1 MVVQWRQRNVQKG
14 VMHVQIKLL
23 FCLLNLS
30 LLWRS
35 RCRRRRLI
43 LKVRKNGQQK
53 TCNLFYN
60 IAAKRVE

>member
-14 VMHVQIKLL
+14 VMHVQMKLL

-30 LLWRS
+30 LLGRS
-35 RCRRRRLI
+35 RCRRLI
-43 LKVRKNGQQK
+43 LKVRKNGQQN

>member
-1 MVVQWRQRNVQKG
+1 MVVQWRQRNVEKG
-14 VMHVQIKLL
+14 VTHVQMKLL

-35 RCRRRRLI
+35 RCRRLI